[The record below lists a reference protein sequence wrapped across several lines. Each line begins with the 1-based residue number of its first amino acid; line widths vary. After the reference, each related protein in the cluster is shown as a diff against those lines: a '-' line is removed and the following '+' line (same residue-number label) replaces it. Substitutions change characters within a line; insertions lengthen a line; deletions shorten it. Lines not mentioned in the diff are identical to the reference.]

1 MMYYR
6 SVQVTI
12 NLQQEN
18 ANPEKTRS
26 NTYHFSG
33 GLVEYVLWLNHDKVC
48 FIDYLSRVSN
58 CEYQFVIEQT

>member
-1 MMYYR
+1 MYNR

-18 ANPEKTRS
+18 ENSEKIQS

-33 GLVEYVLWLNHDKVC
+33 GLVEYVLWLNHDKVS
-48 FIDYLSRVSN
+48 FMDNLFFTS
-58 CEYQFVIEQT
+58 F